1 MILLNDF
8 YTIINRDASDSTVRA
23 KISINP
29 THMIFEGHFPGLP
42 IVPGVCMMQIIRE
55 IMEVTTERS
64 LMIVGADNMKFLS
77 VINPDQNPEV
87 DVSITYS
94 EDSGTFNVNAS
105 LFAGT
110 VTFFKLKAALKTS

>member
-8 YTIINRDASDSTVRA
+8 YTIINRDASDGAVRA
-23 KISINP
+23 KISIKR
-29 THMIFEGHFPGLP
+29 THKIFEGHFPGLP

-77 VINPDQNPEV
+77 VIDPDQNQEV
-87 DVSITYS
+87 DVSITYT
-94 EDSGTFNVNAS
+94 ENSGSFIVNAS

>member
-1 MILLNDF
+1 
-8 YTIINRDASDSTVRA
+8 
-23 KISINP
+23 
-29 THMIFEGHFPGLP
+29 
-42 IVPGVCMMQIIRE
+42 MMQIIRE

-64 LMIVGADNMKFLS
+64 LSIVEAENMKFLA
-77 VINPDQNPEV
+77 VINPEQNHEV

-94 EDSGTFNVNAS
+94 DGSGTFNVNAS

>member
-1 MILLNDF
+1 MILLDDF
-8 YTIINRDASDSTVRA
+8 YTIMNRDASDSTVRA
-23 KISINP
+23 KIFINRR
-29 THMIFEGHFPGLP
+29 HKIFEGHFPGLP

-64 LMIVGADNMKFLS
+64 LMISGADNMKFLS

-94 EDSGTFNVNAS
+94 EDSGTFNLNAS

>member
-8 YTIINRDASDSTVRA
+8 YAIISRDASGGAVRA
-23 KISINP
+23 KISINRA
-29 THMIFEGHFPGLP
+29 HKIFDGHFPGLP

-64 LMIVGADNMKFLS
+64 LSIAGAENMKFLA
-77 VINPDQNPEV
+77 VINPDQNHEV
-87 DVSITYS
+87 DVSITYT
-94 EDSGTFNVNAS
+94 DDNGAINVNAS

-110 VTFFKLKAALKTS
+110 VTFFKLKAELKNS

>member
-8 YTIINRDASDSTVRA
+8 YTILSRDASGGAVRA
-23 KISINP
+23 KISINKG
-29 THMIFEGHFPGLP
+29 HKIFDGHFPGLP

-55 IMEVTTERS
+55 IMEVTIERPLS
-64 LMIVGADNMKFLS
+64 IAGAENMKFLA
-77 VINPDQNPEV
+77 VINPEQNHEV
-87 DVSITYS
+87 DVSITYTES
-94 EDSGTFNVNAS
+94 SGIINVNAS

>member
-8 YTIINRDASDSTVRA
+8 YTIISRDASGGAVRA
-23 KISINP
+23 KISINRA
-29 THMIFEGHFPGLP
+29 HKIFDGHFPGLP

-64 LMIVGADNMKFLS
+64 LSIAGAENMKFLA
-77 VINPDQNPEV
+77 VINPDQNHEV
-87 DVSITYS
+87 DVSITYT
-94 EDSGTFNVNAS
+94 DDNGAVNVNAS

-110 VTFFKLKAALKTS
+110 VTFFKLKAALKNS